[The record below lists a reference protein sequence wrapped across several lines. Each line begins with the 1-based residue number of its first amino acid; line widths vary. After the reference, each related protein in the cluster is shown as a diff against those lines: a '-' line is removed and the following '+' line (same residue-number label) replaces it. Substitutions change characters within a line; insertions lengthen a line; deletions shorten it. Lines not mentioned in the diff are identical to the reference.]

1 MGWLWAAL
9 VVLVG
14 YWLVPELIGHHGQVG
29 AFAGSGAENRIALT
43 FDDGPG
49 PDTPAVLDVLQQY
62 GVSATFFVVAEAA
75 ARYPAVVER
84 MVAEGHEVALHGWH
98 HRSALLLA
106 PWTVWREVA
115 HGRALVAA
123 VAGRPPRFYRPPWG
137 HHNLMTWLVPGLL
150 GLRRALWS
158 VAPDDWRSDRPPD
171 VIARHVVRYA
181 LPGAVVVLHDAGGDR
196 TRTVSA
202 LPPMILGLRRLGL
215 DLVPLGAL
223 GEERA
228 WVKKVWAWREGVF
241 TRRYHVETLA
251 APDGGPPVLRVGRA
265 VYRGPTLEGEGGEGP
280 PIRAGAPMAEIHF
293 HNYTLGQASGD
304 RAGGLR
310 AWLRVGQSMPELGRW
325 VVQDAALADVALVGG
340 VTVLDVG
347 RAVERM
353 GFHRRELGGLA
364 MLPMR
369 IYLIFLMV
377 VFHRQGLRV
386 LRRLARLKPVLI
398 YMTRQEFVARYGLGV
413 SPRG

>member
-1 MGWLWAAL
+1 MSGWLWAAL
-9 VVLVG
+9 AVAVG
-14 YWLVPELIGHHGQVG
+14 YWLVPELIGHHGQAG
-29 AFAGSGAENRIALT
+29 AFVGSGDENRMALT

-49 PDTPAVLDVLQQY
+49 PDTPAVLDVLQQH
-62 GVSATFFVVAEAA
+62 GVTATFFVVADKAV
-75 ARYPAVVER
+75 RYPAVVQR

-106 PWTVWREVA
+106 PWTAWREVA
-115 HGRALVAA
+115 RGRGLVAS
-123 VAGRPPRFYRPPWG
+123 VAGRPPRFYRPSWG
-137 HHNLMTWLVPGLL
+137 HHNLITWVVPGFL
-150 GLRRALWS
+150 GLRRVLWS
-158 VAPDDWRSDRPPD
+158 IAPDDWRPDRPPD
-171 VIARHVVRYA
+171 AIARHVVRYA

-196 TRTVSA
+196 ARTVAA
-202 LPPMILGLRRLGL
+202 LPPMIAGLRRLGL

-228 WVKKVWAWREGVF
+228 WVKKVWAWREGAF
-241 TRRYHVETLA
+241 TRRYHVETVP

-265 VYRGPTLEGEGGEGP
+265 VYRGPALAGAAAEDP

-293 HNYTLGQASGD
+293 HNYTLGQGSGG

-310 AWLRVGQSMPELGRW
+310 AWVRVGQSMPELGRW
-325 VVQDAALADVALVGG
+325 VAQHPSLADAALVGG

-353 GFHRRELGGLA
+353 GFHRREMGGMT

-369 IYLIFLMV
+369 LYLIFLMA
-377 VFHRQGLRV
+377 VFHHQGLGV
-386 LRRLARLKPVLI
+386 LRRAARLKPVLI
-398 YMTRQEFVARYGLGV
+398 YMTRQEFLARYGPGA
-413 SPRG
+413 S